1 MAVDSKLYT
10 QGKAKGIYY
19 SFIFLILVILGTVGL
34 YFYNNY
40 LSEQNESLLSQ
51 INQRQSSID
60 ALRQDKNIEAYY
72 IYNLNQEILSE
83 LGEKS
88 QISTFVKH
96 ALSTMIGYD
105 ITFDSFTYSNGE
117 ISMNVVSESSDKG
130 LAYTKVVKF
139 LNEYNK
145 NQRSIFELQPVENF
159 TWQDS
164 IKFPIS
170 FIVK

>member
-1 MAVDSKLYT
+1 MAADWKFYT
-10 QGKAKGIYY
+10 QKKSKGIYY
-19 SFIFLILVILGTVGL
+19 SFAFLLLIIVGTVGL
-34 YFYNNY
+34 FFYNTH
-40 LSEQNESLLSQ
+40 LTEQNQELLSQ
-51 INQRQSSID
+51 ISQRQNSID

-72 IYNLNQEILSE
+72 IYNLNQDILTN
-83 LGEKS
+83 LWEKS

-105 ITFDSFTYSNGE
+105 LTFESFTYNSGE
-117 ISMNVVSESSDKG
+117 ISVNAVSESSDKG

-139 LNEYNK
+139 LSEYNK
-145 NQRSIFELQPVENF
+145 NQRSLFELQPIENF

-170 FIVK
+170 FTVK